1 MKPSPGNTARLA
13 SEAEL
18 LGLSLGPTA
27 VALLTDYVF
36 KDPAMIDWSVSC
48 VVIASYVFRHHVT
61 ALPPTLRR
69 GRAGNGKLDRRT
81 LIQYQWQP

>member
-1 MKPSPGNTARLA
+1 MKPSPGITARLA

-27 VALLTDYVF
+27 LALLTDYVF

-48 VVIASYVFRHHVT
+48 VMIA
-61 ALPPTLRR
+61 L
-69 GRAGNGKLDRRT
+69 
-81 LIQYQWQP
+81 

>member
-1 MKPSPGNTARLA
+1 MALYLLTIS
-13 SEAEL
+13 L

-48 VVIASYVFRHHVT
+48 MVIAS
-61 ALPPTLRR
+61 
-69 GRAGNGKLDRRT
+69 
-81 LIQYQWQP
+81 

>member
-1 MKPSPGNTARLA
+1 MKPRPGNTARLA

-48 VVIASYVFRHHVT
+48 MVIAS
-61 ALPPTLRR
+61 
-69 GRAGNGKLDRRT
+69 
-81 LIQYQWQP
+81 